1 MSKNAL
7 IIASGLK
14 DVRGHNL
21 SYTKAVESELRK
33 RNITVTV
40 FANKN
45 LNETIAKEKGYKA
58 IFSHGTYDFPPG
70 NGAARD
76 LIYTYLQ
83 SRIYADEL
91 ERALADTATKFDL
104 TFCHTVS
111 DFELIGWNRYL
122 SRRRLNGHLM
132 ILQRLTPRFDSS
144 PQWKLKLHPYWR
156 MKPHYL
162 NSIRSK
168 MGGRF
173 RLLTDSELLTKDY
186 AHIYRDRIV
195 TLPIPINGL
204 VSHPEA
210 FKQLTQNSILP
221 RYKLERNG
229 SICFGYMGDSR
240 GGKGFSLLPGMI
252 RSVLSESG
260 SKAKFVVQCP
270 APEYSETKASSD
282 LLELRKLEEQSNGK
296 LTLIPEKLS
305 DPDYAELLQF
315 LDVALIP
322 YSHKAFAEGTS
333 NIFAEALVAG
343 KPVIVSSGTW
353 MAREAEKGGSG
364 LEFRTGEVK
373 DFAAKVLEMTRH
385 CEEYRGKAKTF
396 STEWQRF
403 HNPKTL
409 VDILLQ
415 EAQLN

>member
-1 MSKNAL
+1 MAKKAL

-21 SYTKAVESELRK
+21 SYTRAVETELQR
-33 RNITVTV
+33 RGIAVTV

-45 LNETIAKEKGYKA
+45 LNEALAKETGYRS

-70 NGAARD
+70 NGPVRD
-76 LIYTYLQ
+76 LVYTYLQ

-91 ERALADTATKFDL
+91 QRALDVYGADFDL

-122 SRRRLNGHLM
+122 SHRRLNGHLM
-132 ILQRLTPRFDSS
+132 ILQRLTPRFNSS
-144 PQWKLKLHPYWR
+144 PRWKLTFHPYWR

-168 MGGRF
+168 MRGRF
-173 RLLTDSELLTKDY
+173 LLLTDSEPLTEDY
-186 AHIYRDRIV
+186 SHIYRDRIV
-195 TLPIPINGL
+195 TLPIPINSQISPPIAADADNS
-204 VSHPEA
+204 VS
-210 FKQLTQNSILP
+210 Q

-252 RSVLSESG
+252 RSVLAEAN
-260 SKAKFVVQCP
+260 SKVKFVIQCVT
-270 APEYSETKASSD
+270 PEYSETEPANSFI
-282 LLELRKLEEQSNGK
+282 ELQTLAAESKGK

-305 DPDYAELLQF
+305 DHDYAELLQF

-322 YSHKAFAEGTS
+322 YSSKAFVEGTS

-353 MAREAEKGGSG
+353 MAREAEKSGSG
-364 LEFRTGEVK
+364 LKFQTEEVA
-373 DFAAKVLEMTRH
+373 DFASKVLEMTRH
-385 CEEYRGKAKTF
+385 CAEYQSKARTF
-396 STEWQRF
+396 RTEWQRF
-403 HNPKTL
+403 HNPQTL
-409 VDILLQ
+409 VDILLK